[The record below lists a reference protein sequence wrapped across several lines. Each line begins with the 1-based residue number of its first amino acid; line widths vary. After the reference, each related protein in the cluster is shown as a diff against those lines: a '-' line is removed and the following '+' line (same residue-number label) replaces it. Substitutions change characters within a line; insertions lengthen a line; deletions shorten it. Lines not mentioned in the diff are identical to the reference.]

1 MEVMP
6 VKKLVGYISLMAL
19 IFLFAPSVSSNV
31 GITVNWGAFTHP
43 ILDNGGKPLENLCLV
58 QLIWDADGDGI
69 DQPGEDGLP
78 SDGDELLDFSYT
90 GCGSFFA
97 GKFSKNTNLRNVGA
111 GERIYVRAWD
121 AEKTSEATNYGDTRV
136 LDPGLWVVDNRV
148 GLTVDATE
156 DTPWG
161 TTLWWGPADV
171 PLGRLAR
178 TYRTELLQNHPN
190 PFYENTTIG
199 YCVPGVRT
207 WEMMKGGDR
216 NAVYDET
223 DLNSV
228 SIRIYDVSG
237 RMVRKVVGAHR
248 LPGYH
253 QIIWDTKDDH
263 GRKVPSGSYFCRLSI
278 KGSDGSARTIT
289 KKMVSLK

>member
-1 MEVMP
+1 MLKSWTYITVCAL
-6 VKKLVGYISLMAL
+6 LVL
-19 IFLFAPSVSSNV
+19 IAVPAISNV
-31 GITVNWGAFTHP
+31 GITVNWGAFTHQ
-43 ILDNGGKPLENLCLV
+43 ILDYNGEPLEDLCLV
-58 QLIWDADGDGI
+58 QLIWDADHDGI
-69 DQPGEDGLP
+69 DEPGEDGLP
-78 SDGDELLDFSYT
+78 SGGDELLDISFT
-90 GCGSFFA
+90 GSGSFFA
-97 GKFSKNTNLRNVGA
+97 GKFSRNTNLRDVGA
-111 GERIYVRAWD
+111 GERIYVRAWN
-121 AEKTSEATNYGDTRV
+121 AEKISKATHYGDTRV
-136 LDPGLWVVDNRV
+136 LDPCQWVVDNRV

-161 TTLWWGPADV
+161 TTVTWV
-171 PLGRLAR
+171 PTGLALGRLAR

-190 PFYENTTIG
+190 PFHGSTTIG

-216 NAVYDET
+216 NAIYDET

-237 RMVRKVVGAHR
+237 RMLRKVVGAHR

-253 QIIWDTKDDH
+253 QITWDTKDDL

-289 KKMVSLK
+289 KKMVLLK

>member
-1 MEVMP
+1 M
-6 VKKLVGYISLMAL
+6 KKLVACISLTAL
-19 IFLFAPSVSSNV
+19 VFLIAAPAASNV
-31 GITVNWGAFTHP
+31 GINVNWGAFTHP
-43 ILDNGGKPLENLCLV
+43 ILDKGGKPLDDLCLV

-69 DQPGEDGLP
+69 DPPGEDGLP
-78 SDGDELLDFSYT
+78 SGGDELLDISYT

-97 GKFSKNTNLRNVGA
+97 GKFSENTNLKIVGR
-111 GERIYVRAWD
+111 GECIYVRAWN
-121 AEKTSEATNYGDTRV
+121 AEKIGKATHYGDTRV

-178 TYRTELLQNHPN
+178 YYRTELLQNRPN
-190 PFYENTTIG
+190 PFLGNTTIG

-228 SIRIYDVSG
+228 SVRIYDVSG

-253 QIIWDTKDDH
+253 QIAWDAKDDL
-263 GRKVPSGSYFCRLSI
+263 GRRVPSGSYFCRLSI
-278 KGSDGSARTIT
+278 KKSDGSARTIT
-289 KKMVSLK
+289 KKMVLLK